1 MEQCRLNKVEKT
13 RHTSAKCDKKEQEQ
27 MNRKTKKAAG
37 IKQMTI
43 RVPAEV
49 HRLLKVK
56 AAEDGQT
63 VSGIAIA
70 LLQGY
75 LKGKSCP

>member
-1 MEQCRLNKVEKT
+1 
-13 RHTSAKCDKKEQEQ
+13 

-75 LKGKSCP
+75 LKGKGCP

>member
-1 MEQCRLNKVEKT
+1 MKAEKAVT
-13 RHTSAKCDKKEQEQ
+13 HRAKCDKKEQEQ
-27 MNRKTKKAAG
+27 MNKKTKKAAG

-75 LKGKSCP
+75 LKGKGCP